1 MTATEQLAIAPILEH
16 SLRQTL
22 EILCFSEAE
31 TLSAPPPGSGS
42 VTANVN
48 FSGDRSGT
56 LQMAAEPSTAHALT
70 AAFLGLDV
78 SSAPTAAESGDAL
91 RELAGIV
98 CGRFLSAVN
107 PAARF
112 TMRVTSR
119 NRRARPSNS
128 VLEQTYRLPSG
139 DLRVALQFS

>member
-31 TLSAPPPGSGS
+31 TLPAASPHFGS

-48 FSGDRSGT
+48 FSGDRSGS

-78 SSAPTAAESGDAL
+78 SSEPAAAQSGDAL

-98 CGRFLSAVN
+98 CGRLLSTVN
-107 PAARF
+107 PAASF
-112 TMRVTSR
+112 TLQVAARNSR
-119 NRRARPSNS
+119 APKSGS
-128 VLEQTYRLPSG
+128 ALEQTYRLPSG